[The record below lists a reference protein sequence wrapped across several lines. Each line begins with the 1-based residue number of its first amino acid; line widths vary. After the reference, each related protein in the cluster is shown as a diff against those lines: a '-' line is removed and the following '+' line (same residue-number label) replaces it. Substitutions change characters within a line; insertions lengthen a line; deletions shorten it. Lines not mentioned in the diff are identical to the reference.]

1 MKIKL
6 RLNNVF
12 NTIKEYP
19 MVLLAVLLA
28 TIFYVCYICDVN
40 FGLNNYYFGYNL
52 VVSLLYL
59 AMAFMITKLITSD
72 KSKDFSVK
80 HKILF
85 YVLDIIAIA
94 AISYF
99 GFFRFGENYGLQ
111 IRIFQIGMF
120 LSLFIGMFIVGK
132 SNIQSNYA
140 SYVVKII
147 ISIIE
152 SIVYCV
158 VIFAG
163 VVAISLTIR
172 ELFKIE
178 FRIDTMAAIA
188 GTIVFLMFN
197 SIMILSKFP
206 LHFEESDQEVR
217 WISAFKFLFTRIVEP
232 IFLAYGIVLVVYFGK
247 VIISKSIPNN
257 VITNLVLWYGL
268 LSVIVLMMAK
278 TIDDKFTKVYSKIQ
292 PILILISSVMMFYS
306 MYLRINKYGITEER
320 YLVVAGGIFIVLS
333 MIYYLFFNKKTAI
346 VIPITLLVIVLI
358 STVGPVSAY
367 NMSKIDQKGRLDK
380 LLTQEHILVDGKIQ
394 KVKNVNPAIIK
405 EIVGKLEYFSQ
416 QHKIQELPYMSRGFY
431 ADTTNIYNVFG
442 FRGDEFE
449 SKYGENRTY
458 SFEKDEWN
466 VEEYDKIYGP
476 FSFDYDI
483 SQGKLGDYYQG
494 GFLFEKQSNEI
505 VIEYKNQKI
514 GKVNLEEIDKKL
526 QNMWDKQG
534 PNIDGYTDND
544 MVISEGVVESHK
556 YKIILKSAN
565 YFYSDG
571 QKAFYEF
578 ECLYKK

>member
-163 VVAISLTIR
+163 VVAISHYKRT
-172 ELFKIE
+172 FQN
-178 FRIDTMAAIA
+178 RI
-188 GTIVFLMFN
+188 
-197 SIMILSKFP
+197 
-206 LHFEESDQEVR
+206 
-217 WISAFKFLFTRIVEP
+217 
-232 IFLAYGIVLVVYFGK
+232 
-247 VIISKSIPNN
+247 
-257 VITNLVLWYGL
+257 
-268 LSVIVLMMAK
+268 
-278 TIDDKFTKVYSKIQ
+278 
-292 PILILISSVMMFYS
+292 
-306 MYLRINKYGITEER
+306 
-320 YLVVAGGIFIVLS
+320 
-333 MIYYLFFNKKTAI
+333 
-346 VIPITLLVIVLI
+346 
-358 STVGPVSAY
+358 
-367 NMSKIDQKGRLDK
+367 
-380 LLTQEHILVDGKIQ
+380 
-394 KVKNVNPAIIK
+394 
-405 EIVGKLEYFSQ
+405 
-416 QHKIQELPYMSRGFY
+416 
-431 ADTTNIYNVFG
+431 
-442 FRGDEFE
+442 
-449 SKYGENRTY
+449 
-458 SFEKDEWN
+458 
-466 VEEYDKIYGP
+466 
-476 FSFDYDI
+476 
-483 SQGKLGDYYQG
+483 
-494 GFLFEKQSNEI
+494 
-505 VIEYKNQKI
+505 
-514 GKVNLEEIDKKL
+514 
-526 QNMWDKQG
+526 
-534 PNIDGYTDND
+534 
-544 MVISEGVVESHK
+544 
-556 YKIILKSAN
+556 
-565 YFYSDG
+565 
-571 QKAFYEF
+571 
-578 ECLYKK
+578 

>member
-1 MKIKL
+1 
-6 RLNNVF
+6 
-12 NTIKEYP
+12 
-19 MVLLAVLLA
+19 
-28 TIFYVCYICDVN
+28 
-40 FGLNNYYFGYNL
+40 
-52 VVSLLYL
+52 
-59 AMAFMITKLITSD
+59 
-72 KSKDFSVK
+72 
-80 HKILF
+80 
-85 YVLDIIAIA
+85 
-94 AISYF
+94 
-99 GFFRFGENYGLQ
+99 
-111 IRIFQIGMF
+111 
-120 LSLFIGMFIVGK
+120 
-132 SNIQSNYA
+132 
-140 SYVVKII
+140 
-147 ISIIE
+147 
-152 SIVYCV
+152 
-158 VIFAG
+158 
-163 VVAISLTIR
+163 
-172 ELFKIE
+172 
-178 FRIDTMAAIA
+178 
-188 GTIVFLMFN
+188 
-197 SIMILSKFP
+197 
-206 LHFEESDQEVR
+206 
-217 WISAFKFLFTRIVEP
+217 
-232 IFLAYGIVLVVYFGK
+232 
-247 VIISKSIPNN
+247 
-257 VITNLVLWYGL
+257 
-268 LSVIVLMMAK
+268 
-278 TIDDKFTKVYSKIQ
+278 
-292 PILILISSVMMFYS
+292 MFYS